1 MAASKKRGKLSPI
14 ESFDFPEGFILS
26 RKYRVI
32 NKIGEGW
39 EGEVYIVEELFTG
52 IERAAKVFFPHR
64 NLSNKA
70 ARFYAQKLHKLRNC
84 SVLIQY
90 LTQERIY
97 YRGHEVTYL
106 ISEYVKGETLDD
118 FLARQ
123 PGKRLGPF
131 QAMHLLAALA
141 KGLDEIHRQ
150 KEYHGDLHSANVIGQ
165 RYGLEFHL
173 KVLDMFH
180 WGSASPE
187 NIRDDVCNMVRI
199 FYDCLGGAK
208 HYPRQPSQVKDICC
222 GLKRSLILRKFKT
235 AGGMRQYLEQM
246 AWS

>member
-1 MAASKKRGKLSPI
+1 MTRRARPKKLAPI

-26 RKYRVI
+26 RKYRIVR
-32 NKIGEGW
+32 KIGQGW

-64 NLSNKA
+64 NVNNKA
-70 ARFYAQKLHKLRNC
+70 AKFYAKKLHKLRSC
-84 SVLIQY
+84 SILIQY

-97 YRGHEVTYL
+97 YRGHEITYL
-106 ISEYVKGETLDD
+106 ISEFVEGETLDD

-123 PGKRLGPF
+123 PGKRLSPF
-131 QAMHLLAALA
+131 QAMHMLAALA
-141 KGLDEIHRQ
+141 KGMEEVHRL
-150 KEYHGDLHSANVIGQ
+150 KEYHGDLHSGNVMVQ

-187 NIRDDVCNMVRI
+187 NIRDDVSNMIRI
-199 FYDCLGGAK
+199 FYDCLGGARF
-208 HYPRQPSQVKDICC
+208 YPRQPEEVKEICC
-222 GLKRSLILRKFKT
+222 GLKKTLISRKFKT
-235 AGGMRQYLEQM
+235 VGLLRHHLEQM